1 MADRGRQ
8 GSMSAVTA
16 IALAPWRLSQQWVS
30 WWFGM
35 IFSALSRAGVTPAG
49 FVEQA
54 KLQEL
59 KSVVSF
65 MHIREDQYRKAL
77 KDLQEALDAN
87 EGDKKKALR
96 CLKKTRMQL
105 DELTEELSQ
114 LQAAAPPQSSGP
126 PHHPQTSYAGLHF
139 SAAVL
144 LAAVWWFY
152 QQDIPG
158 LQRKLLTVFLFPLC
172 WVYIT
177 HGLSGG
183 RRQTFSLLPIYCLSW
198 FLVGFIAAHIGVCV
212 S

>member
-1 MADRGRQ
+1 MAASTVRVQDA
-8 GSMSAVTA
+8 AV
-16 IALAPWRLSQQWVS
+16 ALFNIWQWVS

-54 KLQEL
+54 
-59 KSVVSF
+59 
-65 MHIREDQYRKAL
+65 KAL

-105 DELTEELSQ
+105 DELTEELS
-114 LQAAAPPQSSGP
+114 
-126 PHHPQTSYAGLHF
+126 QTSYAGLHF